1 MKLTNNTILI
11 TGGSSGI
18 GLALG
23 RALLKRNNRIILLGT
38 NRTMLSELE
47 KEGFKT
53 IVCDLASQDEIERA
67 VINIQNN
74 FPNLN
79 ILFNNAGVQ
88 FNYNFM
94 DNVIPLDK
102 ISKEI
107 AINVTGQILLT
118 QLLIPQLI
126 NAQKALIIN
135 TTSGLGAFPK
145 DDGLVYSAS
154 KAAIRN
160 FTIGL
165 RNSLKNTSVN
175 VLEFIPPVTETRMTN
190 GRNEQKMS
198 AEELVQHIVPQL
210 EKEKKLLTI
219 GKMRLFLLIAFM
231 FPSLAKKIVSK

>member
-1 MKLTNNTILI
+1 MKLTNNTVLI

-53 IVCDLASQDEIERA
+53 IICDLANQDEIERA
-67 VINIQNN
+67 VIHIQNN

-88 FNYNFM
+88 FNYNFL

-126 NAQKALIIN
+126 NAQKALIVN

-145 DDGLVYSAS
+145 VDGLVYSAS

-175 VLEFIPPVTETRMTN
+175 VLEFMPPVTETRMTN

>member
-1 MKLTNNTILI
+1 MKLTNNTVLI

-53 IVCDLASQDEIERA
+53 IVCDLASQDKIERA

-126 NAQKALIIN
+126 NAQKALIVN

-175 VLEFIPPVTETRMTN
+175 VLEFMPPVTETRMTN

>member
-1 MKLTNNTILI
+1 MKLTNNTVLI

-53 IVCDLASQDEIERA
+53 IICDLANQDEIERA

-79 ILFNNAGVQ
+79 VLFNNAGVQ
-88 FNYNFM
+88 FNYNFL

-126 NAQKALIIN
+126 NAQKALIVN

-175 VLEFIPPVTETRMTN
+175 VLEFMPPVTETRMTN